1 MTEIK
6 LGCYACPSLKAVVGK
21 VLSCKIFT
29 SFWATWDG
37 LGRITFGTGGVF
49 GEHVLLDY
57 HGNAGFRLNMM
68 SLASI
73 KRTAEWRF
81 YKGNLKVVL

>member
-1 MTEIK
+1 M
-6 LGCYACPSLKAVVGK
+6 
-21 VLSCKIFT
+21 LSCKIFT

-81 YKGNLKVVL
+81 YKGNLKGFFYSCLLLLLLLLLLL